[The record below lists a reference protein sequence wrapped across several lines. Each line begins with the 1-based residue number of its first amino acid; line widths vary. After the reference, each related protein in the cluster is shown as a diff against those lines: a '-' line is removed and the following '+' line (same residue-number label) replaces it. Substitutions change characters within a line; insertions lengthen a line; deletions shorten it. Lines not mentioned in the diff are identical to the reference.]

1 MIRVPHKVSSLGPDI
16 ILQTRDDLY
25 SLFQSIRQHLDQ
37 IGATTYLRTCIS
49 AQFATET
56 EIIGTHETRV
66 MMGTQA
72 LEEPYPVKSHLGLIE
87 DAWWVCK
94 SDNAIEPEKGMG
106 RAIKP
111 NLPGGEH
118 SA

>member
-1 MIRVPHKVSSLGPDI
+1 MIRLPHKVSSLGPEI
-16 ILQTRDDLY
+16 ILQTRDDLHR
-25 SLFQSIRQHLDQ
+25 LFQSIRRHLDQ
-37 IGATTYLRTCIS
+37 TGATAYLRTCIS
-49 AQFATET
+49 AQFTSET

-66 MMGTQA
+66 MMETHVV
-72 LEEPYPVKSHLGLIE
+72 EEPYPVKSQLCLID

-106 RAIKP
+106 RAIRQ
-111 NLPGGEH
+111 NLPGGRH